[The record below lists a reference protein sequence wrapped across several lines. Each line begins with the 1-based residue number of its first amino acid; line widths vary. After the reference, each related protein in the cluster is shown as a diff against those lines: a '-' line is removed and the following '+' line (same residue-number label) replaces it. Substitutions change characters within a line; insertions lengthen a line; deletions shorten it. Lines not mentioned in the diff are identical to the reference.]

1 MKPAIIKKYDLL
13 NALKII
19 AAFFV
24 VCIHVHFPG
33 DFGNAVIAVARFGVP
48 FFFMVSGFF
57 SYYEDKSSINAKYK
71 RKIKHILVLLLSGIL
86 MYFLFG
92 LAVAVV
98 NGNVS
103 GYFVKIFSFKSFFE
117 FLVFNNTSVS
127 EFLWFMPALIYT
139 YIVFFV
145 FEKTGITKK
154 IYFLIPVLFLSG
166 VVLREAAEFLP
177 GFPEYLTNSFICRNF
192 LFVGIPFFMLG
203 HYIRAN
209 EEKVKE
215 KFSLPL
221 LIFLM
226 IIGTAEAIYADVFR
240 FQKSLYIG
248 TFVAVFALFVFAI
261 KYENNIK
268 CKPVSDAG
276 AKYSFYV
283 YVIHIMLRNVFSSVG
298 DLIPFAGK
306 ILDAT
311 EAVYPVV
318 VFAAALVVSFIY
330 VEIKTLLKNKKQ
342 KCEVKK

>member
-1 MKPAIIKKYDLL
+1 MASVIGKKYNLL

-33 DFGNAVIAVARFGVP
+33 DFGNVVIAVARFGVP

-57 SYYEDKSSINAKYK
+57 SYYEDKSSIDAKYK
-71 RKIKHILVLLLSGIL
+71 RKIKHILALLASGIV

-92 LAVAVV
+92 LAVAAV
-98 NGNVS
+98 NGNIS
-103 GYFVKIFSFKSFFE
+103 GYLVKIFSFKSVFE

-127 EFLWFMPALIYT
+127 EFLWFMPALVYT

-154 IYFLIPVLFLSG
+154 MYFLIPVLFLSG
-166 VVLREAAEFLP
+166 VVLRELAEILP
-177 GFPEYLTNSFICRNF
+177 EFPEYLSNSFICRNF

-203 HYIRAN
+203 HFIRAN
-209 EEKVKE
+209 EEKIKE
-215 KFSLPL
+215 KLSLPL
-221 LIFLM
+221 LIALM

-261 KYENNIK
+261 KYEDNIK

-276 AKYSFYV
+276 AKYSFYI
-283 YVIHIMLRNVFSSVG
+283 YVIHIMLRNIFNRIG
-298 DLIPFAGK
+298 DMIPFVGK
-306 ILDAT
+306 ILDAI
-311 EAVYPVV
+311 EVVYPVV

-330 VEIKTLLKNKKQ
+330 VEIKTVCKNKLK